1 VVAKRGGQ
9 HVAVTVAEGQVEV
22 GRKGVRAEE
31 DTKALNKRCQFNKSS
46 NSIPDLQSP
55 RG

>member
-9 HVAVTVAEGQVEV
+9 HVVVTVAEGLVEV
-22 GRKGVRAEE
+22 GRQGGRAEE
-31 DTKALNKRCQFNKSS
+31 DTKALSKRCQFNKSS
-46 NSIPDLQSP
+46 NSTPDLQSP